1 MYNGLKE
8 LRLVFMWFL
17 VEDRMMS
24 EGTMFKDNKDKQ
36 FKNDKHL
43 IRQKGSCIVTSGR
56 QITFK
61 P

>member
-1 MYNGLKE
+1 
-8 LRLVFMWFL
+8 MWFL
-17 VEDRMMS
+17 VEDSMMS

-43 IRQKGSCIVTSGR
+43 IRQKGSYIVTSVR